1 MICFE
6 ISRSRSNL
14 VTVLTLKFH
23 VTNHALTINLDQSDE
38 AAHWC
43 LNTQTQEKV
52 CVWCVFHIFYGLDGT
67 LCLQPMA
74 GQSVWSECERSR
86 AKVLAKRITLKLLI
100 TWLVIKALRAATSLK
115 VIG

>member
-52 CVWCVFHIFYGLDGT
+52 CVWCVFEPHTQGLKDISST
-67 LCLQPMA
+67 CVNSWALRFESA
-74 GQSVWSECERSR
+74 
-86 AKVLAKRITLKLLI
+86 
-100 TWLVIKALRAATSLK
+100 KALLCAAATFRDNAVDCGK
-115 VIG
+115 DHEHHF

>member
-6 ISRSRSNL
+6 IGRSRSNL

-43 LNTQTQEKV
+43 LNTQTHEKV
-52 CVWCVFHIFYGLDGT
+52 CV
-67 LCLQPMA
+67 
-74 GQSVWSECERSR
+74 
-86 AKVLAKRITLKLLI
+86 
-100 TWLVIKALRAATSLK
+100 
-115 VIG
+115 

>member
-52 CVWCVFHIFYGLDGT
+52 CAWCVFESYTHSISAQKIKSLILF
-67 LCLQPMA
+67 
-74 GQSVWSECERSR
+74 W
-86 AKVLAKRITLKLLI
+86 KV
-100 TWLVIKALRAATSLK
+100 VPGGATILFQN
-115 VIG
+115 II